1 MVLKQRQEDFE
12 RQKINV
18 IIELR
23 GQVLCGELKAYMY
36 LNVLGEYVYTGQ
48 KHSVGLL
55 NSEYNKEMFSIP
67 IINFKP
73 WLSLQA
79 ATVLG
84 VVKYDG
90 KEEVGVEKEARKI
103 IGGRRKKG
111 RPYVVIAIKT
121 KLEGKKTAK
130 TSHGKLLTI
139 WRAFGDLVASRAV
152 GKEKEGNT
160 MAGLLS
166 FVLSS

>member
-23 GQVLCGELKAYMY
+23 GQVLCGELKTYMY
-36 LNVLGEYVYTGQ
+36 LIVLGEYVYTGQ

-55 NSEYNKEMFSIP
+55 NSEYYKEMFSIP

-73 WLSLQA
+73 WLSLLA

-84 VVKYDG
+84 VI
-90 KEEVGVEKEARKI
+90 ARKLQERLI
-103 IGGRRKKG
+103 KEPEIK
-111 RPYVVIAIKT
+111 YVVRCTCLSWIDRG
-121 KLEGKKTAK
+121 LEWTVKRWY
-130 TSHGKLLTI
+130 LI
-139 WRAFGDLVASRAV
+139 RFMFPQVSRYF
-152 GKEKEGNT
+152 EIRCIE
-160 MAGLLS
+160 S
-166 FVLSS
+166 